1 MGAEMGVF
9 AGISKMKINSI
20 KFMIP
25 FFLSGLSWRLGGD
38 FWWLGPLS
46 SLILPFGIPTMNSRI
61 ERFLAAFIYFAAG
74 SCGLVPG
81 SGVFFGTGVE
91 SYILGSIL
99 WLVSSAALAAP
110 WAFAST
116 GYMSVVALVID
127 VIPPLGLFGWLS
139 PLAAAGVLFPGAG
152 LFGIIFLLVGVSQ
165 TRGSLRIGIALIV
178 AFTFLDQR
186 TIHNS
191 DQFAGVNTHLGKM
204 PENPIG
210 QIQRNYELIQTISN
224 SDKKFVVMPET
235 MANYLP
241 GTIHQFQNYLP
252 PGKSILIGVTTI
264 GPRGKMSDSIAE
276 ISHNDSKIVFNA
288 AFPVPVSMWHPWS
301 SKPGYD
307 ASWSEPVR
315 KIGGQRV
322 GAVICY
328 DQLLV
333 WPWLQAAFN
342 RPQIVLAIS
351 NDWWARG
358 TGIPTI
364 QRDTALAWSRLI
376 GANLVSAENE

>member
-1 MGAEMGVF
+1 MGDEMGVV

-25 FFLSGLSWRLGGD
+25 FIAAGLSWRLGGD
-38 FWWLGPLS
+38 LWWLGPLS
-46 SLILPFGIPTMNSRI
+46 SLILPFGIPTINSRV
-61 ERFLAAFIYFAAG
+61 ERFMAAFIYFAAG

-81 SGVFFGTGVE
+81 SGVFFGAGFE
-91 SYILGSIL
+91 SYIFGSIL
-99 WLVSSAALAAP
+99 WLASSAALASP

-116 GYMSVVALVID
+116 GYMAVVALIID
-127 VIPPLGLFGWLS
+127 AIPPLGLFGWLS

-165 TRGSLRIGIALIV
+165 MRGSLRIGIIMIV
-178 AFTFLDQR
+178 AFTFLDHR

-191 DQFAGVNTHLGKM
+191 DQFAGVNTHFGKM
-204 PENPIG
+204 PENAIG
-210 QIQRNYELIQTISN
+210 QIQRNYEFIRTISN
-224 SDKKFVVMPET
+224 TDKKFVVMPET

-241 GTIHQFQNYLP
+241 GTINQFQNSLP

-264 GPRGKMSDSIAE
+264 GPRGKMMDSISE
-276 ISHNDSKIVFNA
+276 ISHDDSRIVFNA

-301 SKPGYD
+301 SKPGYA

-315 KIGGQRV
+315 IIGGERV

-333 WPWLQAAFN
+333 WPWLQAALN
-342 RPQIVLAIS
+342 RPDVILAVS

-364 QRDTALAWSRLI
+364 QRDTTRAWSRLI
-376 GANLVSAENE
+376 GAKLASAENE